1 MPPAEENGSKDYVS
15 FPWTPLTAARS
26 KPNFRFFVKKIFFEE
41 ELIKTKESAIIAV
54 QRLCKNA
61 YLEDPFFSSVEHYVA
76 KKNLTVFMCDNL
88 YIYMTYIGDHGG
100 AVG

>member
-1 MPPAEENGSKDYVS
+1 MPSLP
-15 FPWTPLTAARS
+15 
-26 KPNFRFFVKKIFFEE
+26 
-41 ELIKTKESAIIAV
+41 V

-88 YIYMTYIGDHGG
+88 YIYMTYIGDRGG